1 MKISDLINDINETTS
16 GGIAIVAQP
25 IGKVIKRPNPS
36 VFAKT
41 KTKENTKDEQLPHCE
56 LCKGKGCDACG
67 GTGEE
72 DGYIHRDLGEQGP
85 DYDASDIH
93 RGDAITCKPCGGKGC
108 EHCDYKGVHPKEETT
123 DEAKNPDGHHHTSNE
138 PFIDP
143 DGPQDEGAY
152 ANYVMYVGPNGEQLG
167 TEDYDGELEPDM
179 MAQMASDEECKML
192 CDKHNI
198 DYNDTIG
205 CLKFDDGEATMQDG
219 EELPDGTIAFYGGKD
234 ESVEEE
240 LNDLRKRAGLEV
252 KERYKDVGVAD
263 TVKDQRGKE
272 FQFDK
277 STKKFKSLDGEEAAV
292 NTKLGKDLLR
302 LRRNQM
308 KKSTPSYNR

>member
-1 MKISDLINDINETTS
+1 MNLINSIMKISDLINDINETTS

-72 DGYIHRDLGEQGP
+72 DGYIHRDLGEKGP

-93 RGDAITCKPCGGKGC
+93 STENKIKGMINYHQSEVDDAETDDSIMVDDHQNAIDWYEDLLQQHKETGADTFEAPFGGDTAWRENIQQ
-108 EHCDYKGVHPKEETT
+108 E
-123 DEAKNPDGHHHTSNE
+123 
-138 PFIDP
+138 
-143 DGPQDEGAY
+143 
-152 ANYVMYVGPNGEQLG
+152 MEQLKLYKPQEAFRG
-167 TEDYDGELEPDM
+167 
-179 MAQMASDEECKML
+179 
-192 CDKHNI
+192 I
-198 DYNDTIG
+198 DN
-205 CLKFDDGEATMQDG
+205 
-219 EELPDGTIAFYGGKD
+219 LP
-234 ESVEEE
+234 EE